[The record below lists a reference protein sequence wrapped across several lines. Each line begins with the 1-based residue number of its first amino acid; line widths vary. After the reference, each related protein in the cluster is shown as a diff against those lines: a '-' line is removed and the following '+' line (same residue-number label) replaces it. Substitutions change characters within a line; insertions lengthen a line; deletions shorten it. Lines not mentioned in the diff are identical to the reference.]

1 MEKSS
6 IKQLL
11 MASNFY
17 ILNKHLVK
25 TLGIETAFFL
35 TALVEADEILADKNG
50 WFYQTIPQ
58 IEKMT
63 GLTKHK
69 QTNCINELLILG
81 ILLQENKGMPM
92 KRYFKLDYEKIAK
105 LLSSHK
111 KDNSQE
117 DREGDSKEEKNQSAR
132 EEKNC
137 HLGGEKIDTNKELY
151 INNLDKKLKTTKL
164 DNIIGIESKSSS
176 SSSFENSSSGE
187 KDSVYQIKSALE
199 NYGLGVETC
208 RNIMELLKNGRVNF
222 ERINSV
228 LGVAKEKAWGE
239 GAIYKALR
247 DNWEIRGRDEKVFS
261 EKELR
266 KKLSSKVN
274 ILLDD
279 YEKGRTNYEAMVEQ
293 YLEFSLNSIFSENLK
308 VEYYEKMRKASEE
321 ITRG

>member
-35 TALVEADEILADKNG
+35 TALVEADEILADKSG

-111 KDNSQE
+111 KNNSQE

-132 EEKNC
+132 EGDIYTKRARKQIPRRREINSKGGKNC
-137 HLGGEKIDTNKELY
+137 HLGGKKIDTNKELY

-176 SSSFENSSSGE
+176 SSSFENSSSRE

-208 RNIMELLKNGRVNF
+208 RNIMELVKNGRVNF
-222 ERINSV
+222 ERISSV
-228 LGVAKEKAWGE
+228 L
-239 GAIYKALR
+239 R
-247 DNWEIRGRDEKVFS
+247 CS
-261 EKELR
+261 
-266 KKLSSKVN
+266 
-274 ILLDD
+274 
-279 YEKGRTNYEAMVEQ
+279 
-293 YLEFSLNSIFSENLK
+293 
-308 VEYYEKMRKASEE
+308 
-321 ITRG
+321 